1 MRWMEMEWGAY
12 FKSIVVQLD
21 EKTTGYVD
29 LAENKSSALSRAGEQ
44 NLGQRLLEAR
54 NLSVELASLLVELA
68 FYCLDI
74 GRLEES
80 GKFV

>member
-1 MRWMEMEWGAY
+1 MEMEWGTY

-29 LAENKSSALSRAGEQ
+29 LAENKSSALSRA
-44 NLGQRLLEAR
+44 
-54 NLSVELASLLVELA
+54 
-68 FYCLDI
+68 DI